1 MQASVILLVYLKKRK
16 NKLQSVDIIIPVYNE
31 EKTIENILEILE
43 NTDFCNLE
51 KNIIIVDD
59 CSTDATREI
68 LKRYEEKYTVIYKET
83 NGGKG
88 SAVNVGFENAK
99 SDIVIIQD
107 ADLEYNPSDYAPLL
121 KLIVDGEADVVYGSR
136 FLGTPF
142 KDFMFL
148 SFVANKFLTLLTNIL
163 YGTKL
168 TDMETCYKA
177 IKKEFVK
184 GLNIKSN
191 KFDLEPEITA
201 KLVKKGAKIKELP
214 IKYNA
219 RSYQEGKKITYKD
232 GLMAIRALFYYRF
245 FN

>member
-1 MQASVILLVYLKKRK
+1 M
-16 NKLQSVDIIIPVYNE
+16 QSVDIIIPVYNE
-31 EKTIENILEILE
+31 EKTIENILDIIE

-51 KNIIIVDD
+51 KNLIIVDD
-59 CSTDATREI
+59 YSTDATREI
-68 LKRYEEKYTVIYKET
+68 LKRYEDKYAVIYKEK

-107 ADLEYNPSDYAPLL
+107 ADLEYNPSDYASLL
-121 KLIVDGEADVVYGSR
+121 KLIIEGEADVVYGSR

-148 SFVANKFLTLLTNIL
+148 SYVANKFLTLLTNIL

-177 IKKEFVK
+177 MKREYVK
-184 GLNIKSN
+184 GMNIKSN

-201 KLVKKGAKIKELP
+201 KLVKKGAKIKEVP

-219 RSYQEGKKITYKD
+219 RSYEEGKKITYKD